1 MDNRKFEKLIDLIIN
16 ENEEQ
21 ARALF
26 HDIVVEKS
34 REIYENMM
42 DDDMGMKHTFTIL
55 DDTLID
61 QIAAMDGAEVDP
73 DTGTVETHDEN
84 TARQLAAFAKKNP
97 QRLKSTHMG
106 MKHTFTILD
115 DTLIDKIA
123 SMDGAEVDPDTGTV
137 ETHDEN
143 TARQLA
149 AFAKKNP
156 QRLKSTDSMMEDDMD
171 MGMANDGQKLGGQVG
186 EMMHEI
192 GVEEEGMSE
201 DEEDLEFDDMD
212 DGEDEMMDIDMDD
225 EGEDE
230 DEDLE
235 DRVVD
240 LEDKLD
246 QLMAEFEEIMGDEEG
261 EEGEEEEEEGEE
273 EEAMMEAIQLQQMK
287 GLYGSKIG
295 GDNGSQPKSTYADN
309 SGQAGMA
316 SRPVKFSGSTESMPT
331 GPKGPSNAY
340 SKGESQVKD
349 ANNWKNAPA
358 QRKQDLTAA
367 PKPTTTQ
374 AAGTNTKSPVAESRK
389 RK

>member
-34 REIYENMM
+34 REIYESMM
-42 DDDMGMKHTFTIL
+42 DDSM
-55 DDTLID
+55 
-61 QIAAMDGAEVDP
+61 
-73 DTGTVETHDEN
+73 DEN
-84 TARQLAAFAKKNP
+84 
-97 QRLKSTHMG
+97 
-106 MKHTFTILD
+106 
-115 DTLIDKIA
+115 
-123 SMDGAEVDPDTGTV
+123 SMY
-137 ETHDEN
+137 
-143 TARQLA
+143 
-149 AFAKKNP
+149 
-156 QRLKSTDSMMEDDMD
+156 
-171 MGMANDGQKLGGQVG
+171 VG
-186 EMMHEI
+186 EVGQLMDEI
-192 GVEEEGMSE
+192 GMEEEGMSE
-201 DEEDLEFDDMD
+201 EEEDLEFDDMD
-212 DGEDEMMDIDMDD
+212 DGEDEMMDIDMDSDD
-225 EGEDE
+225 EEDSE
-230 DEDLE
+230 ELE

-246 QLMAEFEEIMGDEEG
+246 QLMAEFEEIMGSDDESDDESDAEFDDEAEEDG
-261 EEGEEEEEEGEE
+261 EDLTKDMEQDNDE

-295 GDNGSQPKSTYADN
+295 GDNGSQPKSTVDAN

-316 SRPVKFSGSTESMPT
+316 SRPVKFSGNTESVPT

-340 SKGESQVKD
+340 SKGEGQVKD
-349 ANNWKNAPA
+349 ATNWKNAPA
-358 QRKQDLTAA
+358 QRKQDLMAA

>member
-34 REIYENMM
+34 REIYESMM
-42 DDDMGMKHTFTIL
+42 DDST
-55 DDTLID
+55 
-61 QIAAMDGAEVDP
+61 A
-73 DTGTVETHDEN
+73 DE
-84 TARQLAAFAKKNP
+84 
-97 QRLKSTHMG
+97 
-106 MKHTFTILD
+106 
-115 DTLIDKIA
+115 
-123 SMDGAEVDPDTGTV
+123 
-137 ETHDEN
+137 
-143 TARQLA
+143 
-149 AFAKKNP
+149 
-156 QRLKSTDSMMEDDMD
+156 
-171 MGMANDGQKLGGQVG
+171 GQKFGGQVG
-186 EMMHEI
+186 EMMDEI
-192 GVEEEGMSE
+192 GVEEEGMY
-201 DEEDLEFDDMD
+201 EEEEELEFDDSD
-212 DGEDEMMDIDMDD
+212 DGEDETMDIDLDD
-225 EGEDE
+225 EGGEE
-230 DEDLE
+230 ESEDLE

-246 QLMAEFEEIMGDEEG
+246 QLMAEFEEIMAG
-261 EEGEEEEEEGEE
+261 EEGEEHMDDDEMDGDMGDDEDMEQDSDE

-295 GDNGSQPKSTYADN
+295 GDNGSQPRSTYADN

-340 SKGESQVKD
+340 AKGEGQVKD

-358 QRKQDLTAA
+358 QREQDLTAA

-374 AAGTNTKSPVAESRK
+374 AAGTNTKSPVAESSRNK